1 MKSSTLISYLRE
13 TDIPARTYFQ
23 NRATAKQRIRD
34 ELSDNRE
41 FIFEYMKNSQAG
53 LNVSPVNCVTLD
65 LGPDVTECVHLIRLK
80 PNEENVLIVD
90 YDAIHLTYSLTTHFL
105 FADYPMKDKL
115 DAIVFT
121 WYYYWFMHRD
131 KDVGDMTHNVCF
143 QLEEMIKTV
152 MTKEYTLYKDY
163 KTAEAI
169 AALRARLASER
180 LVNMAS
186 TSVPSKGVNLRRL

>member
-1 MKSSTLISYLRE
+1 MNNSTLISYLHE
-13 TDIPARTYFQ
+13 VDIPARTYFQ
-23 NRATAKQRIRD
+23 NRASDKTKIR
-34 ELSDNRE
+34 EALEQNKE
-41 FIFEYMKNSQAG
+41 FVLRYMKNSQAG
-53 LNVSPVNCVTLD
+53 LNASPVNCVILD
-65 LGPDVTECVHLIRLK
+65 PGYDDTNCAHLIRLK
-80 PNEENVLIVD
+80 PNEGSVMVVD
-90 YDAIHLTYSLTTHFL
+90 YDVSHLTYSLTTHFL
-105 FADYPMKDKL
+105 FADYTMKDKL

-131 KDVGDMTHNVCF
+131 KDVADMTHNVCY
-143 QLEEMIKTV
+143 QLEEMIKMV

-169 AALRARLASER
+169 AALRTRLAAER